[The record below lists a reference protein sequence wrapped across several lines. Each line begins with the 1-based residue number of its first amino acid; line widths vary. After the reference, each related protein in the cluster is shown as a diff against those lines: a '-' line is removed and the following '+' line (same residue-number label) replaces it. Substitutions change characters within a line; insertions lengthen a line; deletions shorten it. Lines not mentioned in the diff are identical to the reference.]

1 MSQKALDLFKARFG
15 DAVFATGSTHGD
27 EWALV
32 DGAHIVEMA
41 KFLKT
46 EADFEMQ
53 LLADLTAVDYSNF
66 DPEQPL
72 ALDAKNRFEVVYSF
86 GSVTKRHRLRLKVRC
101 GGPDGEIVVPSI
113 TSVYRTANWWERL
126 VWDFY
131 GIRFSDHPDLRRI
144 LTYDSFEGHPLRK
157 DYPIHKRQPL
167 TAERGMQDLVR
178 GPGPGASDHHAPMSQ
193 RPGARPS
200 TRSDN
205 YD

>member
-15 DAVFATGSTHGD
+15 DAIVSSGTTHGD

-32 DGAHIVEMA
+32 DGSRIVEMA
-41 KFLKT
+41 TFLKT
-46 EADFEMQ
+46 DPELEMQ
-53 LLADLTAVDYSNF
+53 LLADLTAVDYSQF
-66 DPEQPL
+66 DPDRPL
-72 ALDAKNRFEVVYSF
+72 ALDAKDRFEVVYSF
-86 GSVTKRHRLRLKVRC
+86 GSITKHHRLRLKVRC
-101 GGPDGEIVVPSI
+101 GGPDGEITVPSV
-113 TSVYRTANWWERL
+113 SGVYRTANWWERL

-131 GIRFSDHPDLRRI
+131 GIGFSGHPDLRRI

-167 TAERGMQDLVR
+167 TAERGVKDLVR